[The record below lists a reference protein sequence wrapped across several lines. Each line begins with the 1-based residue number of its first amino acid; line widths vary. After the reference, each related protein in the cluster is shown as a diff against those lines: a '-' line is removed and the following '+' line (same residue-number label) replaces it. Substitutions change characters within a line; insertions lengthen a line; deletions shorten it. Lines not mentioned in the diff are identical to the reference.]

1 MATATI
7 RLVLE
12 PAYTSFNLYW
22 HSISWS
28 LIKSIMQAYYSMFL
42 LKTRPSQYGYVF
54 QLQNYTRGRCPSGS
68 YNLIYDIMRL
78 WPDSY
83 QERNALNTSSTWT
96 Q

>member
-12 PAYTSFNLYW
+12 PVYTSFNLHW
-22 HSISWS
+22 HGISLS
-28 LIKSIMQAYYSMFL
+28 LIKSMMQAYYSMFL
-42 LKTRPSQYGYVF
+42 LKTHPSKYGYVF
-54 QLQNYTRGRCPSGS
+54 QLPNYTRVRCPSGS
-68 YNLIYDIMRL
+68 YDLIYDIMRL

-83 QERNALNTSSTWT
+83 QERNALNTSPAWT